1 MQPAALTETLGYGG
15 HAMSLRNP
23 TFRRQT
29 HRLEVQDDSPV
40 LEWPSA
46 PDAIRLTPGQV
57 HLWAA
62 ALHEFLDQ
70 VPKLELVLS
79 HDELARAGKFHFVE
93 DCNRYM
99 IRHALLR
106 LILSPYL
113 EQRPSTIE
121 FQHGAYG
128 KPEVRRRSAARPV
141 FFNTSHSSEI
151 AVYAIT
157 LDCPVGVDVERTR
170 QIPEIEDIASRFFLP
185 RETRTL
191 LALPASSR
199 LQAFYSCWTRK
210 EAFLKATGEGIA
222 ENLEKVEVTL
232 APEDQP
238 EVVSLTGDPRARERW
253 QLRPFSPAAGY
264 LGCLAYRNETL
275 AFSQWRVREI
285 EHLLTRSS

>member
-1 MQPAALTETLGYGG
+1 
-15 HAMSLRNP
+15 
-23 TFRRQT
+23 
-29 HRLEVQDDSPV
+29 VQDDRPT
-40 LEWPSA
+40 LQWPSA
-46 PDAIRLTPGQV
+46 PEEAIQLTPGQV

-62 ALHEFLDQ
+62 ALNEFLDQ
-70 VPKLELVLS
+70 LPKLEPLLS
-79 HDELARAGKFHFVE
+79 HDELARAEKFHFVE

-99 IRHALLR
+99 IRHGLLR

-113 EQRPSTIE
+113 EQVPSTIE

-128 KPEVRRRSAARPV
+128 KPEVRSRSAGRPV
-141 FFNTSHSSEI
+141 FFNASHSSEI

-157 LDCPVGVDVERTR
+157 ADCPVGVDVERTR
-170 QIPEIEDIASRFFLP
+170 QIPEIEAIARRFFSP

-232 APEDQP
+232 APEDHP
-238 EVVSLTGDPRARERW
+238 EVVSLTGDPRAHERW

-264 LGCLAYRNETL
+264 LGCMAYRNEILT
-275 AFSQWRVREI
+275 FSQWRVAK
-285 EHLLTRSS
+285 LAM